1 MDIEKILFMYE
12 DDYNPSS
19 MVPGPRNM
27 ADGGRIGFKYAGPVK
42 FENIIKPKKF
52 EQGNRWKPLPKG
64 IYTMRLYMGVDENG
78 KRIEKTFTGT
88 KKQLKK
94 IFDKYNKGR
103 VKGDLPTMGDSEVYQ
118 VRQGKNKGKWAIR
131 MPKDTEYS
139 FFDTQELAEQY
150 KTNYLNDPANQVGG
164 DRTVGLESKK
174 YPKGYLTKKQFLQFL
189 EDNGITGKNAASF
202 ASNFGIKTK
211 PNPYNKNLVIYDTTD
226 FTEEKINDIQ
236 RAQVKAGSGSA
247 EAKKKFPIKTKS
259 DIAQPRYEA
268 IEERGGVKKGSPLE
282 GKRKLK
288 VDMGHA
294 SNIYSPFSDEIITLD
309 KLTYTPSEIN
319 ELIGQKGGIDDK
331 IRSVQRSQFKIINKM
346 NDADALNYMIKEGID
361 YDMSQDGLPFKKQLL
376 NHTDETL
383 TRLSFQ
389 SGGEKVVR
397 LSDGTTFGGTFLKNP
412 VDVFDEFSGMTEKDF
427 KNFRSKYLTKDG
439 NLQRSLL
446 NKEANKKRLKINLA
460 GTDDIGTDVLKY
472 KIVDG
477 EKVVDIPKKDLDNL
491 TKLKFFEMNRASSMK
506 SAKVPKKEVSKVLQ
520 DFEKHGC
527 GLAAGGRILFSEGTP
542 GGKPTKCAKK
552 GIARFIND
560 LKTGNYSK
568 ATMNLL
574 KGGGNLV
581 KNILNPME
589 LLKLRNYFG
598 PVAMGFMGAWEAG
611 VIADDVIRQGTPL
624 NESLANNW
632 LTKSF
637 LPYTKQYAQAKNLL
651 ETGKVPSNM
660 KKYVQDVV
668 TFNEMLMDMKGIENR
683 KDSRLVDNSF
693 GMIDGSSMYTKEQE
707 QKDNEALMKK
717 GMSLTED
724 VYTPGS
730 AKALEMKSLQDEME
744 ATRMAKKEF
753 SPIFGFDKLK
763 DVRTPGY
770 TGYDYIPDEQPV
782 DLRPITYQDAE
793 YTDVKMPVGLEQAY
807 MNKLGLKPRDS
818 LRNYFFRD
826 GPKKKMVYGERK
838 QDFAEKPIS
847 ILEELT
853 DDYNAFQ
860 RHKEASKYPGYFGAN
875 EKFSEGGIT
884 GLRSKYEYKK

>member
-1 MDIEKILFMYE
+1 MNDILSQIIAYAPNKISTELKAR
-12 DDYNPSS
+12 SL
-19 MVPGPRNM
+19 VQGPRSM
-27 ADGGRIGFKYAGPVK
+27 DYGERIPFAYAGPVK

-64 IYTMRLYMGVDENG
+64 IYTMRLYMGIDENG

-103 VKGDLPTMGDSEVYQ
+103 VKGDLPTMGESEVYQ

-131 MPKDTEYS
+131 MPKDDSYS

-150 KTNYLNDPANQVGG
+150 KTNYLNDPANQIGG
-164 DRTVGLESKK
+164 DRTSELENKK
-174 YPKGYLTKKQFLQFL
+174 YQKGYLTKKQFLQFL

-202 ASNFGIKTK
+202 ARNFGIKTK
-211 PNPYNKNLVIYDTTD
+211 PNPYNKNFVIYDTSE

-259 DIAQPRYEA
+259 DIAQTRYDA
-268 IEERGGVKKGSPLE
+268 LEEKFGVKKGSPLE
-282 GKRKLK
+282 GKKKLR

-331 IRSVQRSQFKIINKM
+331 IRSVQKSQFKIINKM
-346 NDADALNYMIKEGID
+346 NDADALNYMIKEGMD
-361 YDMSQDGLPFKKQLL
+361 YDMSQNALPFKKQLL

-397 LSDGTTFGGTFLKNP
+397 LSDGTSFGGSFLKNP
-412 VDVFDEFSGMTEKDF
+412 VDRFDEFKGMTEIDF

-460 GTDDIGTDVLKY
+460 NTDDIGTNVLKY

-506 SAKVPKKEVSKVLQ
+506 SAKVSKKELSKVLQ
-520 DFEKHGC
+520 DFERHGC
-527 GLAAGGRILFSEGTP
+527 GLAAGGRILFSDGTP
-542 GGKPTKCAKK
+542 YGKPTDCAKK
-552 GIARFIND
+552 GIARFIDD
-560 LKTGNYSK
+560 LKRGNYSK

-598 PVAMGFMGAWEAG
+598 PAALGFMGAWETG
-611 VIADDVIRQGTPL
+611 VITNDVIAKGTPL
-624 NESLANNW
+624 NEALANNW

-637 LPYTKQYAQAKNLL
+637 LPYTKEYAKAKNLL

-660 KKYVQDVV
+660 KKYVKDVIQ
-668 TFNEMLMDMKGIENR
+668 FNDVLMDMKAMEN
-683 KDSRLVDNSF
+683 KQAGRLVDQGGY
-693 GMIDGSSMYTKEQE
+693 GMIDGTSMYT
-707 QKDNEALMKK
+707 
-717 GMSLTED
+717 TED
-724 VYTPGS
+724 ELKDQDKVMDKMKTITENVFTPGS
-730 AKALEMKSLQDEME
+730 AKAMEMQKLITENE
-744 ATRMAKKEF
+744 ATRLAKDDY

-770 TGYDYIPDEQPV
+770 SGFDYVPPEVTPDY
-782 DLRPITYQDAE
+782 RPITYMDAE
-793 YTDVKMPVGLEQAY
+793 YEDQRLPLNIEQAF
-807 MNKLGLKPRDS
+807 MNKYGLKPRDS
-818 LRNYFFRD
+818 LTNYFYKGSD
-826 GPKKKMVYGERK
+826 KN
-838 QDFAEKPIS
+838 

-853 DDYNAFQ
+853 DEYNKFKRQ
-860 RHKEASKYPGYFGAN
+860 EEASQYPGYYGTQDDREFN
-875 EKFSEGGIT
+875 FMEGGIAS
-884 GLRSKYEYKK
+884 LNVKKR